1 MTEMIRDLMEK
12 SVLSVQSVSK
22 EWHGLTL
29 RKPYLCLEAESD
41 LHSEYGK
48 LLVEED
54 MEEEKILTLHPEEDK
69 QGVNISRSK
78 YDMIRQ
84 AILNAIR
91 SQGTISFKGL
101 VSLVEYNL
109 RNRFEGSIPWYVT
122 TVKLDMEA
130 RGEIERIPGS
140 GEQKIRLKKKK
151 ITE

>member
-1 MTEMIRDLMEK
+1 
-12 SVLSVQSVSK
+12 
-22 EWHGLTL
+22 
-29 RKPYLCLEAESD
+29 
-41 LHSEYGK
+41 
-48 LLVEED
+48 

-84 AILNAIR
+84 AIRDAIR

-130 RGEIERIPGS
+130 RGEIERIPGP

-151 ITE
+151 VKE

>member
-1 MTEMIRDLMEK
+1 
-12 SVLSVQSVSK
+12 
-22 EWHGLTL
+22 
-29 RKPYLCLEAESD
+29 
-41 LHSEYGK
+41 
-48 LLVEED
+48 

-84 AILNAIR
+84 AILDAIR

-130 RGEIERIPGS
+130 RGEIERIPDS